1 MMLGL
6 SLPAHAI
13 PVFNPDTGHY
23 YDIVTG
29 DWATAEAN
37 AVALDGHLVTI
48 NDAAEQ
54 AWLVG
59 QFRGDTWYWIGMNDI
74 DTEGTWVWV
83 SGEAVTYTNWSPGEP
98 NNSGAPGGNEDWVFM
113 NWGSPGIWND
123 GGDTFANNSGIA
135 EWAEPSSVPEPAT
148 LILLGSGLAGLAV
161 WRRLGRK
168 RG

>member
-1 MMLGL
+1 MLGL

-13 PVFNPDTGHY
+13 PVFNPVTGHY

-29 DWATAEAN
+29 DWDTAEAN

-54 AWLVG
+54 AWLVE
-59 QFRGDTWYWIGMNDI
+59 QFGGTTWYWIGMTDNDT
-74 DTEGTWVWV
+74 DSTEGTWVWV
-83 SGEAVTYTNWSPGEP
+83 SGEAVTYTNWFPNEP
-98 NNSGAPGGNEDWVFM
+98 NNNNGTEDWAFM
-113 NWGSPGIWND
+113 NYAYSLFGPGRWDDGDSSFSGS
-123 GGDTFANNSGIA
+123 TGIA
-135 EWAEPSSVPEPAT
+135 EWAVPEPAT

>member
-13 PVFNPDTGHY
+13 PVFNPATGHY

-54 AWLVG
+54 AWLVS
-59 QFRGDTWYWIGMNDI
+59 QFGGTTWYWIGMNDT
-74 DTEGTWVWV
+74 DTEGTWVWI
-83 SGEAVTYTNWSPGEP
+83 SGEAVTYTNWRYPEP
-98 NNSGAPGGNEDWVFM
+98 NDNNGTEEYAFM
-113 NWGSPGIWND
+113 NYIDPGLWND
-123 GGDTFANNSGIA
+123 GDSSFSGSTGIA
-135 EWAEPSSVPEPAT
+135 EWAVPEPAT